1 MYAVIKTGGKQYRV
15 QKGDVVRLEKI
26 DTEVGKK
33 ITLDQV
39 MLARKGENIRV
50 GTEAAQVRVSAIVT
64 EQDKG
69 KKIVVFKKHRR
80 KNYVRTI
87 GHRQCYTAVRIT
99 GIRFPRASTA
109 KQATEKE

>member
-15 QKGDVVRLEKI
+15 QKGDVVRLEKL

-39 MLARKGENIRV
+39 MLVRKGENITV
-50 GTEAAQVRVSAIVT
+50 GLDAAKVRVSAVVT

-69 KKIVVFKKHRR
+69 KKVIVFKKHRR
-80 KNYVRTI
+80 KNYVRTM

-99 GIRFPRASTA
+99 GIRFPRASA
-109 KQATEKE
+109 EKQATEKE

>member
-15 QKGDVVRLEKI
+15 QKGDIVRLEKL

-39 MLARKGENIRV
+39 MLARKGENITV
-50 GTEAAQVRVSAIVT
+50 GMDAAKVRVSAIVT
-64 EQDKG
+64 AQDRG
-69 KKIVVFKKHRR
+69 KKVVIFKKRRR
-80 KNYVRTI
+80 KNYVRTM

-99 GIRFPRASTA
+99 GIRIPRASA
-109 KQATEKE
+109 EKQATEKE